1 MNVRRLINRLLQPA
15 GYEIAKTLGSQATL
29 NLRPGQELDFELIA
43 GRVSPGRK
51 HVWAI
56 APPKSGSTWLTM
68 LLKRLLD
75 WPLVPL
81 VSGYDRREQEVDI
94 LSLLR
99 YPDINILSPHQH
111 CRASQPTVDFIRRFH
126 VKPIIMTRNV
136 LDTVVSLR
144 DHLVRESRAMPMAY
158 VDDQFLHWNDERQ
171 YEFVIEM
178 FMPWI
183 LSFYA
188 SWLAAAP
195 TLNGNLLFVRYED
208 LAAQPS
214 KTLQG
219 ILRFCDET
227 RSECQIAEVID
238 RVSGLD
244 TRRNQ
249 AVTGRGAA
257 LLSPA
262 QQAKIQQL
270 RGFYE
275 HVDLTAVGL

>member
-15 GYEIAKTLGSQATL
+15 GYEIAKTFGSQAIL
-29 NLRPGQELDFELIA
+29 NLSPGQELDFQVIA
-43 GRVSPGRK
+43 SRVSPRRK
-51 HVWAI
+51 HVWI
-56 APPKSGSTWLTM
+56 VAPPKSGSTWLTM
-68 LLKRLLD
+68 LLKRLLG

-81 VSGYDRREQEVDI
+81 VGGYDRREQEVDV
-94 LSLLR
+94 LQMVR
-99 YPDINILSPHQH
+99 FPDINVLSPHQH

-126 VKPIIMTRNV
+126 VKPIVTTRNV

-158 VDDQFLHWNDERQ
+158 VDDQFLHWDDERQ

-188 SWLAAAP
+188 SWLAVAP
-195 TLNGNLLFVRYED
+195 SLDGNLLFVRYED
-208 LAAQPS
+208 LVAQTS
-214 KTLQG
+214 EMLHS
-219 ILRFCDET
+219 ILRYCDET
-227 RSECQIAEVID
+227 RSESQIAEVID

-270 RGFYE
+270 REFYQ